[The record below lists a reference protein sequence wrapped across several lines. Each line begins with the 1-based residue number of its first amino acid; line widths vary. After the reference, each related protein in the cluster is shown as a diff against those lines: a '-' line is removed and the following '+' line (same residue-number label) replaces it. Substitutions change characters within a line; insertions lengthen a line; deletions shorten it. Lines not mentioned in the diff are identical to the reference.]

1 MLALCSGDHH
11 FCERIRFEECVRIHR
26 WMVELARD
34 EKPDVFVSGG
44 DIYERASTPLEREAV
59 AEWLTAMAEVC
70 PVVISK
76 GNHDRSRDVD
86 LMRRLRTRHPIVV
99 EERAGVHLVAGAAI
113 AAIAWPEPAY
123 LTAMAESSEQASAD
137 MRLAL
142 TNILRGLGAQLSDFR
157 GPRILLGHLMVDGSI
172 TSTGQ
177 PLLGQ
182 PINVSL
188 GDLALAQA
196 ELGIIGHIHKAQVF
210 DVMGAP
216 HWYPGSPFRTSFG
229 QLEKKLVL
237 LAEFNGPQSGYALDH
252 VQEIETPA
260 TPMVQVDDE
269 WGMVGAE
276 PGWLAGGQRLAQD
289 CRGCEIRIRYKVA
302 NDRREAARAAAE
314 RWRLEW
320 LDAGAVLVQV
330 EQEIVVETRARMPTV
345 VAAGT
350 PSEKLEAYWAA
361 KGFVPGERR
370 QPLLEKFA
378 ELEKKHDVA

>member
-26 WMVELARD
+26 WMVELARS
-34 EKPDVFVSGG
+34 EKPDVFLSGG

-59 AEWLTAMAEVC
+59 AEWLTAMAEIC

-76 GNHDRSRDVD
+76 GNHDRARDVE
-86 LMRRLRTRHPIVV
+86 LMRRLRTKHPIVV

-113 AAIAWPEPAY
+113 GAIAWPEPAY
-123 LTAMAESSEQASAD
+123 LTAKAESSEQASQD
-137 MRLAL
+137 LRLAL
-142 TNILRGLGAQLSDFR
+142 TNILRGLGSQLADHD
-157 GPRILLGHLMVDGSI
+157 GPRILLGHLMVDGSV

-188 GDLALAQA
+188 TDLALAQA
-196 ELGIIGHIHKAQVF
+196 HLGIVGHIHKAQAF
-210 DVMGAP
+210 DVSGAP

-229 QLEKKLVL
+229 QLEQKLVL
-237 LAEFNGPQSGYALDH
+237 LAEFDGAALRS
-252 VQEIETPA
+252 VREIETPA
-260 TPMVQVDDE
+260 TPMVQLDNE
-269 WGMVGAE
+269 WGLVGSE
-276 PGWLAGGQRLAQD
+276 PGWMLGGTGLSRDA
-289 CRGCEIRIRYKVA
+289 RGCEIRFRYRVA

-314 RWRLEW
+314 RWRLQWIDE
-320 LDAGAVLVQV
+320 GALLVQV

-345 VAAGT
+345 VAAVL
-350 PSEKLEAYWAA
+350 PAEKLEAYWAA

-370 QPLLEKFA
+370 EPLLAKFA
-378 ELEKKHDVA
+378 ELEKKASDVA